1 MAQMRR
7 QRGRKRCLRAAAA
20 ALLALCGPIGVQGFI
35 NGPAGLRGGLWRAGE
50 AKCAAPQTAISL
62 QQQSRRRRRRP
73 QQQGAVA
80 VTGEAST
87 VVWDEERQQQA
98 EEEGGQGAGGTAGAG
113 DEAYG

>member
-1 MAQMRR
+1 MRR

-35 NGPAGLRGGLWRAGE
+35 NGPAGQRGGLWRAGE

-62 QQQSRRRRRRP
+62 QQQSRRRRRP

-87 VVWDEERQQQA
+87 VVWDEERQQA